1 MKKKPQNSGQTIRTL
16 PHQQLEQFEQSY
28 NLIISYGGL
37 SEIVYP
43 PRSWSASSIWAT
55 IVYQVPD
62 NECLPRGR
70 VTGSEEL
77 KPPNR
82 HGQKH
87 KMKTAQHCPQKH
99 LAHQQ
104 WSPYAV
110 NESDPRFETKPT
122 INWHTVFPCLAKTSK
137 AKAGGRVAQD
147 MNSSLAASSASLP
160 AVDISNV
167 KKCTPTKFR
176 HSLGQ
181 SPNSSQ
187 ADIRFRQQT
196 ESKNTELTHSRK
208 VNRHRLLLILFD
220 HAASVAG
227 RS

>member
-1 MKKKPQNSGQTIRTL
+1 MLPSVIIPRLDSENST
-16 PHQQLEQFEQSY
+16 
-28 NLIISYGGL
+28 NLIAIYVQLLTNYGGL

-137 AKAGGRVAQD
+137 AKGGRVAQD

-167 KKCTPTKFR
+167 KKCSI
-176 HSLGQ
+176 HWG
-181 SPNSSQ
+181 SPRIAAKRTS
-187 ADIRFRQQT
+187 ALD
-196 ESKNTELTHSRK
+196 SKRRVKTLS
-208 VNRHRLLLILFD
+208 
-220 HAASVAG
+220 
-227 RS
+227 